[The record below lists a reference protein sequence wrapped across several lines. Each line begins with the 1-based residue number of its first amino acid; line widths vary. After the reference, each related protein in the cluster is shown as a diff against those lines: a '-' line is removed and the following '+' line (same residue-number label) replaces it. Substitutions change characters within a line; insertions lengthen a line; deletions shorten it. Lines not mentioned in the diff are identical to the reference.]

1 VQFVVPDNVIHS
13 ATNKQNAK
21 GLVFIISILYKR
33 KEELV
38 KHVLQ
43 FLVLQLINII

>member
-1 VQFVVPDNVIHS
+1 VVPDSVIQS

-21 GLVFIISILYKR
+21 SLVFIISILYKH

-38 KHVLQ
+38 KHMLQ
-43 FLVLQLINII
+43 FFVLQLIHII